1 VICISA
7 SAALFCGNRV
17 VLHES
22 SKYLCT
28 CCKFQR
34 PFFSWRVNF
43 TEWDGI
49 RHWRQRCLI
58 HARNGALILLVQRLS
73 HVTKNKGLQKKKH
86 KAQLLGDE
94 LHNLTLK
101 LGNIVI
107 ASGYPRTDV
116 LFRLRI
122 LPWPKG
128 GHPFFDTK
136 KQTRKK
142 ETDIP
147 QPLPYLRMN
156 HRRRKSLRFVK
167 LS

>member
-1 VICISA
+1 MKPKPKA
-7 SAALFCGNRV
+7 GR
-17 VLHES
+17 
-22 SKYLCT
+22 K
-28 CCKFQR
+28 R
-34 PFFSWRVNF
+34 
-43 TEWDGI
+43 
-49 RHWRQRCLI
+49 
-58 HARNGALILLVQRLS
+58 
-73 HVTKNKGLQKKKH
+73 KH

-136 KQTRKK
+136 KKTRKK

-147 QPLPYLRMN
+147 QKLPIVPGHSSVSSAPPPPPPPYTSPGAAATRSHSMTCRHVANL
-156 HRRRKSLRFVK
+156 
-167 LS
+167 